1 LDKSVPEEKIFYR
14 IFLPNGNCVVVL
26 LRCEDG
32 TPHIERRA
40 MAPNPLSAKL
50 AFTLTGTEIT
60 WGQWALAASVPGV
73 VSLIVVPGPQPHPQ
87 GW

>member
-1 LDKSVPEEKIFYR
+1 M
-14 IFLPNGNCVVVL
+14 VL
-26 LRCEDG
+26 LRCDDG
-32 TPHIERRA
+32 TPVVERCA

-73 VSLIVVPGPQPHPQ
+73 VSLIVVPRPQPPPPQ